1 MPDLSPVITD
11 ALEKFQLE
19 VTQLRRGGS
28 QQEPKPHKLILLL
41 AVLDMADEGL
51 IPENKIFFASPL
63 LELFEKH
70 FRQIAK
76 PGDWCQP
83 SPPFFHL
90 RSADFW
96 HHKIYKGREEAYAK
110 LKTSG
115 GGTKRIT
122 DNIEYA
128 YLSPYAYSVIS
139 DPDARSQLRSFISL
153 EVKDYLQNSGE
164 NSYMHKRIGTMF
176 HESFSLSRPA
186 IGAVMSVIETEELSG
201 GLHATLRQQTHLG
214 KNYVKAMPQY
224 ARGCGLL
231 TLDNQ
236 PTAFGTRALNSDP
249 LLETQTTQWL
259 MHYFLSTPHGPGPA
273 FWHEFVKT
281 RFRFGDEL
289 TKSSLAEQLVDFVN
303 SSESKKLK
311 LNSATSTANIF
322 VGTYTKDDGLGRL
335 GLMEEVGDSYRI
347 LESDPPPV
355 WAFAVALLDFW
366 QFQFPNRVT
375 INLDE
380 LYADGGLTNIFMI
393 GEGRINRYLRTL
405 QQEGIVDVFRV
416 APPYQV
422 VLLKPD
428 PTLALDRLYT
438 HDDNDQ

>member
-1 MPDLSPVITD
+1 MPDLSLVITD
-11 ALEKFQLE
+11 ALDKFQLE
-19 VTQLRRGGS
+19 ISRLRRGGS
-28 QQEPKPHKLILLL
+28 QQKPKPHKLILLL

-51 IPENKIFFASPL
+51 LPENKIFFASPL
-63 LELFEKH
+63 VALFENQ
-70 FRQIAK
+70 FRQIAQ

-83 SPPFFHL
+83 SPPYFHL

-96 HHKIYKGREEAYAK
+96 HHKIYDGREEAYAK

-128 YLSPYAYSVIS
+128 YLSPYAYSVIAH
-139 DPDARSQLRSFISL
+139 PFARSQLRSFINQ
-153 EVKDYLQNSGE
+153 EVKDCLQITE
-164 NSYMHKRIGTMF
+164 EISYMHKRIGTMF

-186 IGAVMSVIETEELSG
+186 IGAVMSVIETEKLSG

-231 TLDNQ
+231 SLDNKL
-236 PTAFGTRALNSDP
+236 TAFGIRALNSDP
-249 LLETQTTQWL
+249 LLETQPTQWL
-259 MHYFLSTPHGPGPA
+259 MHYFLSAPHGPGPA

-281 RFRFGDEL
+281 RFRFGDEFA
-289 TKSSLAEQLVDFVN
+289 KSSLAEQLIDFVN

-311 LNSATSTANIF
+311 LNSAASTANIF
-322 VGTYTKDDGLGRL
+322 IGTYTKEDGLGRL
-335 GLMEEVGDSYRI
+335 GLMGEFDDSYHI
-347 LESDPPPV
+347 LEPDSPPV
-355 WAFAVALLDFW
+355 WAFAAALLDFW
-366 QFQFPNRVT
+366 QYQFPNRVT

-380 LYADGGLTNIFMI
+380 LYADGGLTSIFMI

-405 QQEGIVDVFRV
+405 QQEGVLDVFRV

-422 VLLKPD
+422 VLLNPD
-428 PTLALDRLYT
+428 LTIALNKLYAS
-438 HDDNDQ
+438 DDDE